1 MPEML
6 FDRGGQNPFKEILS
20 GKCRVKIL
28 IAEDD
33 PALGQQLASILREDY
48 AVDLAS
54 DGEKALEYLGLY
66 IYDAVVLDL
75 GLPVMDGL
83 TVLRN
88 LRDDRGKNKTVPVLV
103 LSARSSASDR
113 VDAIDRGADDYVT
126 KPYDMEEVL
135 ARIRAL
141 IRRSTTHS
149 TTRLTWGVVTL
160 DTKSKR
166 VTWEASL
173 VRLTGKEFKVLEKLM
188 LESDGIVSRKAL
200 VEALYDDKDAEEG
213 KGDDSINVFINR
225 LRKKLP
231 SDFIEVVKNVGY
243 RLSPDHN
250 NDPA

>member
-1 MPEML
+1 ML
-6 FDRGGQNPFKEILS
+6 SARVGQNPFKEIPS
-20 GKCRVKIL
+20 GKCRMKIL

-33 PALGQQLASILREDY
+33 PALGEQLASILKEDY

-88 LRDDRGKNKTVPVLV
+88 LRDDRGKNRTVPVLV

-250 NDPA
+250 KDPA

>member
-1 MPEML
+1 M
-6 FDRGGQNPFKEILS
+6 
-20 GKCRVKIL
+20 KIL

-33 PALGQQLASILREDY
+33 PALGEQLASDLREDY

-54 DGEKALEYLGLY
+54 NGEKALEYLDLY

-149 TTRLTWGVVTL
+149 TTRLTWGDVTL

-166 VTWEASL
+166 VTCGASL

-200 VEALYDDKDAEEG
+200 VEALYDDKDAAEG

-231 SDFIEVVKNVGY
+231 SDFVEVVKNVGY

-250 NDPA
+250 KDPA

>member
-1 MPEML
+1 M
-6 FDRGGQNPFKEILS
+6 
-20 GKCRVKIL
+20 KIL

-33 PALGQQLASILREDY
+33 PALGEQLASILKEDY

-88 LRDDRGKNKTVPVLV
+88 LRDDRGKNRTVPVLV

-250 NDPA
+250 KDPA

>member
-1 MPEML
+1 ML

>member
-1 MPEML
+1 LPEML

>member
-1 MPEML
+1 M
-6 FDRGGQNPFKEILS
+6 
-20 GKCRVKIL
+20 KIL

-33 PALGQQLASILREDY
+33 PALGEQLEKILKEDY
-48 AVDLAS
+48 TVDLAS

-88 LRDDRGKNKTVPVLV
+88 LRDDRGKNRTVPVLV

-166 VTWEASL
+166 VTREASL

-200 VEALYDDKDAEEG
+200 VEALYDDKEAGEG

-250 NDPA
+250 KDPA